1 MRKIVS
7 IAVLAAA
14 LLAGK
19 CWAIDPAGLY
29 AGRTIVTGT
38 LEPERGKGLRR
49 IMLDVLIKAAAEPR
63 LAEDPRLPALLERAP
78 DYATGFEY
86 EDRMKGT
93 PVRDEQGTRDRPHD
107 LTASFDPAKIDA
119 ALRELGLQPWN
130 ANRPVIAMSITI
142 EYPNS
147 RFTLTPD
154 GNQGLG
160 QREALIAAADRRG
173 VRIGWIAF
181 TAVTPVPPNEP
192 AREKPER
199 NVLTRNETVTLRGTL
214 RWQPEK
220 AQWQT
225 DWTLA
230 QSKVTTANQNV
241 LMVNNNRSW
250 TVETPSFDEAFLNG
264 VGEAAATLAGR
275 R

>member
-7 IAVLAAA
+7 IAVLAAT

-19 CWAIDPAGLY
+19 AWAIDPADLY

-63 LAEDPRLPALLERAP
+63 LAEDPRVPALLERAP
-78 DYATGFEY
+78 DYVTGFEY

-107 LTASFDPAKIDA
+107 LTASFDAAKIDA
-119 ALRELGLQPWN
+119 ALRELGLQPWK
-130 ANRPVIAMSITI
+130 ARRPTLIAFITV
-142 EYPNS
+142 
-147 RFTLTPD
+147 RFPD
-154 GNQGLG
+154 NQFVLADDSQLGLG
-160 QREALIAAADRRG
+160 QKQALQAAAVRRG
-173 VRIGWIAF
+173 MKVVLGPASK
-181 TAVTPVPPNEP
+181 PPSGNRPTNGLEIYVFEGTLSWRP
-192 AREKPER
+192 
-199 NVLTRNETVTLRGTL
+199 ETVSWR
-214 RWQPEK
+214 
-220 AQWQT
+220 T

-230 QSKVTTANQNV
+230 SARQS
-241 LMVNNNRSW
+241 RSW
-250 TVETPSFDEAFLNG
+250 SDETTSFDEAFRNG
-264 VGEAAATLAGR
+264 VGEAAAILAGR